1 MISTVTITAG
11 MTHPFGVSP
20 ELSLL
25 LNSIVAFEAF
35 QVIPV
40 PGNQAVIGGL
50 PFVSGV
56 LHLGV
61 SQKAPRCFL

>member
-1 MISTVTITAG
+1 MIDTMTITAG

-20 ELSLL
+20 ELLLL
-25 LNSIVAFEAF
+25 LNSIGAFEAF
-35 QVIPV
+35 QANPV
-40 PGNQAVIGGL
+40 LGNQAIIGGL

-61 SQKAPRCFL
+61 S